1 MKVEQLETRERE
13 EFSRIM
19 NILLAENC
27 VYQYARMKNF
37 EKKERSLEY
46 VFISEHWDCFEE
58 YLSYAGWMLGKER
71 TSYMGMIYIQNQ
83 REDCRCKYQINMLE
97 TQLLLIL
104 RNYYEEKMLELDA
117 SLTVRISLHELLRL
131 LVDVFALVNTKPAGN
146 VINAALMTLQR
157 LNVIQ
162 KYRVGDEE
170 YIWVLPYITCVLSP
184 EKIDEILNVIHEGEG
199 EEEHV
204 AEEDA
209 TDQLAVL

>member
-13 EFSRIM
+13 EFARIM

-27 VYQYARMKNF
+27 VYQFSRMKNF
-37 EKKERSLEY
+37 EKKERNQDY
-46 VFISEHWDCFEE
+46 VFISDHWDCFEE
-58 YLSYAGWMLGKER
+58 YLSYAGWRLEKDR
-71 TSYMGMIYIQNQ
+71 SSYMGMIYLHNE

-117 SLTVRISLHELLRL
+117 SLTIRITLNELLRL
-131 LVDVFALVNTKPAGN
+131 LVDVFAMINTKPAAN

-162 KYRVGDEE
+162 KYRVGEEE
-170 YIWVLPYITCVLSP
+170 YLWVLPYITCVLTP
-184 EKIDEILNVIHEGEG
+184 QKIDEILRMIQNGEG
-199 EEEHV
+199 DEENEV
-204 AEEDA
+204 EEDA
-209 TDQLAVL
+209 ADQLAVL

>member
-27 VYQYARMKNF
+27 IYQFSRMKNF
-37 EKKERSLEY
+37 EKKERNQDY
-46 VFISEHWDCFEE
+46 VFISDHWDCFEE
-58 YLSYAGWMLGKER
+58 YLSYAGWCLKKDR
-71 TSYMGMIYIQNQ
+71 SSYMGMIYIQNE

-117 SLTVRISLHELLRL
+117 SLTIRIAVNELLRL
-131 LVDVFALVNTKPAGN
+131 LVDVFAIIQTKPAAN
-146 VINAALMTLQR
+146 VINAALLTLQK

-162 KYRVGDEE
+162 KYRVGEEE
-170 YIWVLPYITCVLSP
+170 YLWVLPYITCVLTP
-184 EKIDEILNVIHEGEG
+184 QKIDEILHTIQLGEG
-199 EEEHV
+199 DDEHET
-204 AEEDA
+204 EEDA
-209 TDQLAVL
+209 ADQLAVL